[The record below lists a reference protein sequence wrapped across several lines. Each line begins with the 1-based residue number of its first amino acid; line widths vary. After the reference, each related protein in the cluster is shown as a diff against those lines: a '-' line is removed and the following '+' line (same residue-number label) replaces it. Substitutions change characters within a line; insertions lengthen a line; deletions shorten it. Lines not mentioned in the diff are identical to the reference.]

1 MPLVLTSWAAA
12 LAIRPATVP
21 DATDACVRLR
31 ALLAG
36 RGLGAVADDAFA
48 AVFAEACFLA
58 AAGLTAAGLTVAGLA
73 AADLVVDF
81 VAALADLEDGA
92 FLDAVAGFL
101 RAGLTDAA
109 RLRWLS
115 TMTHSSSVKDEGLL
129 PWALASLAAFS
140 MSLIRFTQEVA
151 NRLSDCERAPLSTS
165 VSTTPAAVT
174 FLRRRLKISF

>member
-21 DATDACVRLR
+21 EATEPCARLR

-36 RGLGAVADDAFA
+36 RGLVAVAEDAFA
-48 AVFAEACFLA
+48 AVVAEAFFLA
-58 AAGLTAAGLTVAGLA
+58 AAGLAVAGLA
-73 AADLVVDF
+73 AADLAVDF
-81 VAALADLEDGA
+81 DAALADLEDGA

>member
-1 MPLVLTSWAAA
+1 MPLVVTSWAAA

-21 DATDACVRLR
+21 EATEACARLR

-36 RGLGAVADDAFA
+36 RGLVAVADDAFA
-48 AVFAEACFLA
+48 AVVAEAFFLA
-58 AAGLTAAGLTVAGLA
+58 AAGLTPAGLAVAGLA
-73 AADLVVDF
+73 VDF
-81 VAALADLEDGA
+81 DATLADLEDGA

-101 RAGLTDAA
+101 RAGLTDAV

-115 TMTHSSSVKDEGLL
+115 TITHSSSVNDAGLL

>member
-36 RGLGAVADDAFA
+36 RGLGAVAGDAFA

-58 AAGLTAAGLTVAGLA
+58 AAGLTAAGLA
-73 AADLVVDF
+73 AADLAVDF